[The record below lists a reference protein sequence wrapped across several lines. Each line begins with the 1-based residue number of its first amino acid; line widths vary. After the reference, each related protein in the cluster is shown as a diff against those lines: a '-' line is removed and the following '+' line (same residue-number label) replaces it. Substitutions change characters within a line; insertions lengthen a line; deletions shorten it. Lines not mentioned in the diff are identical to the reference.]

1 MDDFNGKDNDDIP
14 WGKYT
19 YSLEGLAKECYLEG
33 AVNVDLAERPGAP
46 AGKRL
51 RFRVELPERCFILSI
66 AIKLPNAPELALR
79 ALEDVCIERTL
90 RSAEYEMIHDGVL
103 SAPIV
108 PPQALDGDSPT
119 AVDATAQSTPH
130 NHRKKVLEIR
140 RAADSLRITLADI
153 DPPPNDDKM
162 RDVTDS
168 ESDSDGHKTGEIR
181 KLGVA
186 VVGYVRG
193 QTPVASRIK
202 ILLASSTS
210 LGTTGSLADRAEID
224 GLLGLAFLGNKRYR
238 QAGELLE
245 RASNGTRQVAIADQ
259 KKGFAGEL
267 GFTWAAELNLLAAH
281 AYFEHE
287 PRANDGIARLVAVVT
302 TTKPRASTSLIDV
315 SARNEPSEFLD
326 LRTELLRITQ
336 PLMEKLVEFLGE
348 SSSLA
353 VQMASARMIEFVGQ
367 QLGCAIAPYIGK
379 VLDQVLSAYP
389 ECKPLGA
396 RERAAAASFSYDSME
411 DCYEKLV
418 DICCRLLPL
427 TEHSVLQ
434 RILEHTL
441 MPVLHEAFDESK
453 YLVES
458 DNVEDEADDLLCTA
472 VSQTLRLIYLVL
484 TILGGDANVPPSFIT
499 KLLDMLIADDGRSR
513 TPMLLR
519 RSALHTWDAMTRSV
533 IQSSNKKSVKDF
545 KEYITVQVSYLS
557 VMIVSRRRRPFE
569 YQDGEDTEA
578 GYEVRSLRMKKSM
591 ELSKALTSLLEKQ
604 RERVVIVDRH
614 TLTRLLN
621 FMTESFVVLVPMSDE
636 DERHTAST
644 ALSRLLRV
652 LNESSADLFLSTLMD
667 IGYFTAVSC
676 NMGPS
681 SNLDYI
687 GYGTFSSHMKACLQV
702 FETLLNCYWAAIR
715 LLPSKIA
722 EETENKFLVR
732 SLLSWCVMKM
742 KETAPP
748 RDMLRLILIVVRGF
762 QNESSCT
769 FKQEYDFPSEVS
781 PLDLFR
787 ANNLWLAHATHF
799 ESLDLFDLLCPIVGR
814 HLMAKDILD
823 AINGLGEQDDI
834 LDGRAYLS
842 ADVLASIVAKTI
854 PADPDATK
862 RSLAEVV
869 DHTVDEP
876 RIVDGFP
883 KSSYNRSSSSMISRK
898 LRFASTQ
905 AADHDPMIGSLYIH
919 IVLASCFDKFDSL
932 DKAGKRKGGGL
943 CMGNYLDSFIEHAAF
958 LVKCLVQ
965 CAKER
970 KHREYI
976 RHALGEIFRSCL
988 NMQNHGDGRVRLAG
1002 FEIFA
1007 SSLNVLF
1014 LTESAAQRAE
1024 AMAPETLALGATV
1037 ERTSSISLM
1046 SSVTAA
1052 AADPSVGSVKELGP
1066 TSDIADPKSPSTTPN
1081 GKMSESSEANKPSSN
1096 DTNQSTDDEERMY
1109 EIYTNGGSCTFYTS
1123 QSTSS
1128 DLTFEE
1134 NAWHM
1139 LSTFMTSSLGIG
1151 KYSDFVVHRAC
1162 LEYLRGCIL
1171 NALRGKSTGAS
1182 VISFLHVEP
1191 IWEAVLR
1198 LVGSPVH
1205 SLNGLAL
1212 WVICATINVGVYS
1225 AVMAKGRG
1233 ESRQRA
1239 TALAEFVTNKLFV
1252 TAENFIKGGSK
1263 EMRLWG
1269 GRLLEVY
1276 IRARSMN
1283 SHSLDICPPPSRKV
1297 LLALQTLSTDWCEE
1311 ARVLAK
1317 SLLSMHLEIPT
1328 KKPTTPSSSFTD
1340 RASTFLTNRRFGG
1353 NSEQD
1358 DEPNSN
1364 SDSIKLW
1371 FPALPTVS
1379 STAQMDRF
1387 GKTLEAFANA
1397 EVLGGEE
1404 ADIVD
1409 SEEDRDDSE
1418 YEDESITYDEE
1429 EEVEYEENL
1438 ARANSLDMVENQ
1450 SPPETAQ
1457 ETTGEGS
1464 DEDGSDDDGDGG
1476 FPQPQ
1481 VEPRPEELPET
1492 QVETSNDSVV
1502 PMDMEIVQ
1510 APPPP
1515 EPKETKEAAEP
1526 KKAKDEP
1533 FVSLPPKEPEKPK
1546 VEKVVPEKVK
1556 PEKSKT
1562 EKHKS
1567 EKSKPEKTTHA
1578 PSGEKQ
1584 AKKPMP
1590 TFPGD
1595 RIEGVENDD
1604 LELEEIDDLDLGL
1617 GGLGAT
1623 VVEDHE
1629 EEEIDLNDTGLERMP
1644 SLPRVGS
1651 FTGRKPQ
1658 AVNAEGEGIRLERR
1672 KSVDVGS
1679 LWETNATRKR
1689 SDEDFDVNSR
1699 NRRAAFREV
1708 ASMNDDRGFGSR
1720 ETMPGS
1726 NSFKGSRGSPKEAQ
1740 SQPGLLGLSSHRR
1753 VQRGVKLD
1761 DEEEMPS
1768 RQHQSSS
1775 SSSRPSID
1783 ELRRKFDNP
1792 NNRSSGSLSQ
1802 SQPKSQSSSR
1812 RTLPRVPAFN
1822 KVQTRRPTGQ
1832 GDKPGFESQPQPEGG
1847 SSGESRKRLPRTRSS
1862 SKGSFDSGRR
1872 GDRDR
1877 FQRSQSDFVDDDGSA
1892 PQVYRA
1898 ASVDSS
1904 SRRRARR
1911 IGSDEFLPK
1920 DAGKDESR

>member
-33 AVNVDLAERPGAP
+33 AVNVDLSERPGAP

-66 AIKLPNAPELALR
+66 AIKLPNAPEVALK

-103 SAPIV
+103 STPIA
-108 PPQALDGDSPT
+108 QQESSLNGESPT
-119 AVDATAQSTPH
+119 GIDSTAKITTY

-153 DPPPNDDKM
+153 DQPLNDDKM
-162 RDVTDS
+162 RDSTDS

-193 QTPVASRIK
+193 QTPVSSRIK
-202 ILLASSTS
+202 ILLASSTR
-210 LGTTGSLADRAEID
+210 LGNIGSLADRAEID

-245 RASNGTRQVAIADQ
+245 RASNGTRQVAIEDQ

-287 PRANDGIARLVAVVT
+287 PRANDGISRLVEVVT
-302 TTKPRASTSLIDV
+302 TTKPRSSTSLVDILP
-315 SARNEPSEFLD
+315 RNQPSEFLD

-336 PLMEKLVEFLGE
+336 PLMEKLVEFLGS

-379 VLDQVLSAYP
+379 VLDQVLSSYSN
-389 ECKPLGA
+389 CKPLGA

-441 MPVLHEAFDESK
+441 MPVLHESFDDSK
-453 YLVES
+453 YLVDS
-458 DNVEDEADDLLCTA
+458 DNIEDEADDLLCTA

-499 KLLDMLIADDGRSR
+499 KLLDMLITDNGHSK

-519 RSALHTWDAMTRSV
+519 RSALHTWDAMTRSI
-533 IQSSNKKSVKDF
+533 IQSSNKKSIKDF
-545 KEYITVQVSYLS
+545 KDYISIQVSYLS
-557 VMIVSRRRRPFE
+557 ILIVMRRRRPFE
-569 YQDGEDTEA
+569 YEDGEDTGT
-578 GYEVRSLRMKKSM
+578 GYETRSSRSKKAM
-591 ELSKALTSLLEKQ
+591 DLSKALTSQLEKQ
-604 RERVVIVDRH
+604 KERVVIVDRH
-614 TLTRLLN
+614 TLRRLLT
-621 FMTESFVVLVPMSDE
+621 FMTETFVVLVPMADE

-644 ALSRLLRV
+644 AVSRLLRV
-652 LNESSADLFLSTLMD
+652 LNESAADLFLSTLMD
-667 IGYFTAVSC
+667 ISYFTAVSC

-687 GYGTFSSHMKACLQV
+687 EYGTFSSHMKACLQI
-702 FETLLNCYWAAIR
+702 FECLLDCYWAAIR
-715 LLPSKIA
+715 LLPSKTA
-722 EETENKFLVR
+722 EETERKFLVR

-742 KETAPP
+742 RETAPP
-748 RDMLRLILIVVRGF
+748 RDMLRLISMVVRGF

-769 FKQEYDFPSEVS
+769 FKQEYDYPSEVS

-799 ESLDLFDLLCPIVGR
+799 EALDLFDMLCPIVSR
-814 HLMAKDILD
+814 HLTAKDILD
-823 AINGLGEQDDI
+823 AINGLGEQDDM

-842 ADVLASIVAKTI
+842 ADVLAAIVAKTI

-869 DHTVDEP
+869 DHSVDEP

-883 KSSYNRSSSSMISRK
+883 KSSSSRSSMIPRK

-943 CMGNYLDSFIEHAAF
+943 CMANYLDSFIEHAAF

-1014 LTESAAQRAE
+1014 LTESAGQRAE
-1024 AMAPETLALGATV
+1024 SMAPDTLALGATM

-1046 SSVTAA
+1046 NSVTA

-1066 TSDIADPKSPSTTPN
+1066 TADVVEPKSPSSTPN
-1081 GKMSESSEANKPSSN
+1081 GKASEASETNKDSTN
-1096 DTNQSTDDEERMY
+1096 DANQVTDDEDRMY

-1151 KYSDFVVHRAC
+1151 KYPDFVVHRAC

-1239 TALAEFVTNKLFV
+1239 SALAEFVTNKLFV

-1269 GRLLEVY
+1269 GRILEVY

-1353 NSEQD
+1353 NNEQED
-1358 DEPNSN
+1358 NEPNSN
-1364 SDSIKLW
+1364 TDSIKLW

-1397 EVLGGEE
+1397 EVVGGEE

-1409 SEEDRDDSE
+1409 SEDDREDSE
-1418 YEDESITYDEE
+1418 YEEESITYEE
-1429 EEVEYEENL
+1429 EEELEYEQEL
-1438 ARANSLDMVENQ
+1438 TRTNSLDLIENRERVEEDKEVPQ
-1450 SPPETAQ
+1450 
-1457 ETTGEGS
+1457 EGS
-1464 DEDGSDDDGDGG
+1464 DEGGSDDESVE
-1476 FPQPQ
+1476 FPEPH
-1481 VEPRPEELPET
+1481 VEPKPEELPET
-1492 QVETSNDSVV
+1492 QVETSNDNVV

-1510 APPPP
+1510 APPP
-1515 EPKETKEAAEP
+1515 EPKEAKETL
-1526 KKAKDEP
+1526 D
-1533 FVSLPPKEPEKPK
+1533 PPKPK
-1546 VEKVVPEKVK
+1546 VETFVTSPPKESEKPKADKPLVFEKVK
-1556 PEKSKT
+1556 PEKTKT
-1562 EKHKS
+1562 EKHKPEKPKS
-1567 EKSKPEKTTHA
+1567 EKTPQTSTNEKP
-1578 PSGEKQ
+1578 
-1584 AKKPMP
+1584 KKPAP

-1595 RIEGVENDD
+1595 RIDGVENDD

-1689 SDEDFDVNSR
+1689 SDEDYDINSR
-1699 NRRAAFREV
+1699 NRRSAFREV
-1708 ASMNDDRGFGSR
+1708 ASMNEDRGFNSR
-1720 ETMPGS
+1720 EVSQGS
-1726 NSFKGSRGSPKEAQ
+1726 SSFKGSRGSPKEVN
-1740 SQPGLLGLSSHRR
+1740 SSPGLLGLSSHRR
-1753 VQRGVKLD
+1753 VPRGVKLEE
-1761 DEEEMPS
+1761 EEEMPN
-1768 RQHQSSS
+1768 RQHQSSSSS

-1792 NNRSSGSLSQ
+1792 NNRSSSSLSQ
-1802 SQPKSQSSSR
+1802 SQPKSSSGSR
-1812 RTLPRVPAFN
+1812 RALPRVPAFN
-1822 KVQTRRPTGQ
+1822 KVQTRRPTGSQ
-1832 GDKPGFESQPQPEGG
+1832 ADKFEPYPQPESG
-1847 SSGESRKRLPRTRSS
+1847 SSTNSRQRLPRTRSS
-1862 SKGSFDSGRR
+1862 SSKGSLDSGRR
-1872 GDRDR
+1872 SDRDR
-1877 FQRSQSDFVDDDGSA
+1877 LSRSQSDLVTDDGSA
-1892 PQVYRA
+1892 PQVYRTG
-1898 ASVDSS
+1898 SVD

-1911 IGSDEFLPK
+1911 IGSDEFPPK
-1920 DAGKDESR
+1920 DSSKDESR